1 MVDRMQAL
9 KLSKRSSKTQVLQGE
24 CFLRVRELRLWN
36 VEGLL
41 IAEEL
46 GKLRPLLPSKRI
58 AWRFPDAYTYI
69 LPISKGT
76 LWLFNRPPNPRIAYL
91 EEMPPQ
97 AGPNSGFQDLLV
109 SRANGALVDVEQI
122 KLDRVVRLTFGPGE
136 GFVPTPPVILV
147 AELTGRNCNLIL
159 LDEDGKILGAARD
172 IGADVNRF
180 RQVRSG
186 LPYTPPPPY
195 EKLDPRTTSD
205 EVLEQTLT
213 GKSLKKVRSL
223 VDGIGPDLS
232 KALAVTSGISVDK
245 KLEPA
250 DLSNAIPVLRRLAK
264 EPSAVMKEALE
275 LPDVDEL
282 RRREARVAMRERL
295 RIALEKERTL
305 LKNRLKDIDKAR
317 DAAAK
322 ASEIRNQAD
331 VLMAYQHQV
340 PKNVTSA
347 TLTDFEGNDLP
358 LQLDPKLSAVE
369 NAQAYYER
377 ARKRENRVIE
387 AESREAQL
395 KPKLA
400 EVEGYLDK
408 LETLKDEELKELLER
423 YAPKAKAQKRT
434 EPGIRYEGPHG
445 YPIIVGRN
453 SREND
458 IVTFRLARSRDVWLH
473 AQGYPGSHVIIKA
486 GNTEVPFDTILFA
499 AQLAA
504 AYSKAGQSDN
514 VPVDYALKKDVWKA
528 KGAAPGAVHY
538 AQQKTVYVTPSRR
551 PNTT

>member
-1 MVDRMQAL
+1 M
-9 KLSKRSSKTQVLQGE
+9 
-24 CFLRVRELRLWN
+24 
-36 VEGLL
+36 L

-46 GKLRPLLPSKRI
+46 AKLEALLPSKRI

-69 LPISKGT
+69 LPISKGA
-76 LWLFNRPPNPRIAYL
+76 LWLFNRPPNPRVAYL

-109 SRANGALVDVEQI
+109 SRANGALIAAEQI
-122 KLDRVVRLTFGPGE
+122 KLDRVVKLSFGPGE
-136 GFVPTPPVILV
+136 GFVPTPPVTLV

-159 LDEDGKILGAARD
+159 LDDDGKILGAARD

-195 EKLDPRTTSD
+195 EKLDPRTASD
-205 EVLEQTLT
+205 AVLEQTLA

-223 VDGIGPDLS
+223 VDGVGPDLS
-232 KALAVTSGISVDK
+232 RALAVTSGVSLDK
-245 KLEPA
+245 KLEPS
-250 DLSNAIPVLRRLAK
+250 DLAKLVPALRRLSK
-264 EPSAVMKEALE
+264 EPSTVMKEALE

-282 RRREARVAMRERL
+282 RRREARAAMRERL
-295 RIALEKERTL
+295 KFALEKERTL
-305 LKNRLKDIDKAR
+305 LRNRLKDIDKAR
-317 DAAAK
+317 NAAAK
-322 ASEIRNQAD
+322 ASDIRNQAD
-331 VLMAYQHQV
+331 ILMAYQHQV
-340 PKNVTSA
+340 PKNITNV
-347 TLTDFEGNDLP
+347 TLTDFEGNDIN

-387 AESREAQL
+387 AESREAEL
-395 KPKLA
+395 KPKFA
-400 EVEGYLDK
+400 EVEGF
-408 LETLKDEELKELLER
+408 LEGLEALSDDELKELLER

-434 EPGIRYEGPHG
+434 QPGIRYEGPHG

-486 GNTEVPFDTILFA
+486 DNTEVPFDTILFA

-514 VPVDYALKKDVWKA
+514 VPVDYALRKDVWKS

-551 PNTT
+551 PDTG

>member
-1 MVDRMQAL
+1 M
-9 KLSKRSSKTQVLQGE
+9 
-24 CFLRVRELRLWN
+24 
-36 VEGLL
+36 EGLL

-46 GKLRPLLPSKRI
+46 GKLTPLLPSKRI
-58 AWRFPDAYTYI
+58 AWRFPDVYTYI
-69 LPISKGT
+69 LPLSKGA

-91 EEMPPQ
+91 DEMPLQ

-109 SRANGALVDVEQI
+109 SRANGALVKAEQI
-122 KLDRVVRLTFGPGE
+122 KLDRVVKLSFGPGE
-136 GFVPTPPVILV
+136 GFVPTPPVTLV
-147 AELTGRNCNLIL
+147 AELTGRHCNLIL
-159 LDEDGKILGAARD
+159 LDDDGKILGAARD
-172 IGADVNRF
+172 VGSDVNRF

-195 EKLDPRTTSD
+195 EKLDPRTSSD
-205 EVLEQTLT
+205 EVLSQALN
-213 GKSLKKVRSL
+213 GKSLKKVRTL
-223 VDGIGPDLS
+223 VDGVGPDLS
-232 KALAVTSGISVDK
+232 RALAVTSGVSLDK
-245 KLEPA
+245 KLEPP
-250 DLSNAIPVLRRLAK
+250 DLNKLILALRRLAQ
-264 EPSAVMKEALE
+264 EPTAVMKEALE

-282 RRREARVAMRERL
+282 RRREARAAMLERL
-295 RIALEKERTL
+295 KFALEKERTL
-305 LKNRLKDIDKAR
+305 LRNRLKDIGKAR
-317 DAAAK
+317 NAAAK
-322 ASEIRNQAD
+322 AGEVRTQAD
-331 VLMAYQHQV
+331 VLMAYQYQV
-340 PKNVTSA
+340 PKNAPSV
-347 TLTDFEGNDLP
+347 TLTDFEGKDVT

-387 AESREAQL
+387 AENREAEL
-395 KPKLA
+395 KPKLS
-400 EVEGYLDK
+400 EVEDFLKG
-408 LETLKDEELKELLER
+408 LETLTNEELKELLER
-423 YAPKAKAQKRT
+423 YAPKAKTQKRT

-445 YPIIVGRN
+445 YPVIVGRN

-486 GNTEVPFDTILFA
+486 DNTEVPFDTILFA

-551 PNTT
+551 PGE